1 MQIAKIIL
9 TKCKISDINILS
21 KSQLNVK
28 LIFYKCTKVRRKE
41 IKMKWEWT
49 CAEDGG
55 IWKKGGSYEY
65 NFKSCCK
72 CKTGKQ
78 RYGISQYT
86 GICQAALAALS
97 DLPDAGVAADID
109 F

>member
-41 IKMKWEWT
+41 IKMK
-49 CAEDGG
+49 
-55 IWKKGGSYEY
+55 
-65 NFKSCCK
+65 
-72 CKTGKQ
+72 
-78 RYGISQYT
+78 
-86 GICQAALAALS
+86 
-97 DLPDAGVAADID
+97 
-109 F
+109 